1 MITYV
6 TYRYTLKRK
15 IRVILQS
22 PPCGHSLWIFPS
34 GLRLTLTSLHFT
46 SLFFLFPFLLLLL
59 YSLQPHG
66 DESRDNPPLFPL
78 SLSSL
83 FLNSLPSLVSSFCQ
97 FQRHLRQRSLWFPE
111 ILSTTEPPAVRLS
124 PGSLSETPHSP
135 PLFLSSPQNAH
146 SLSLSS
152 RAGASPLTPSLLSS
166 SSSVV
171 PIVELLFLFL
181 FLFFLF
187 NSSYSLVPFFWY
199 LKKKNTFLFLYQI
212 IRRRYPPVTLSA
224 YRRRIEVRKEK
235 VRKRG
240 LEKIPQLSSFFL
252 TSLYASA

>member
-46 SLFFLFPFLLLLL
+46 SLFFLFPFLLLLH
-59 YSLQPHG
+59 SLQPHG

-181 FLFFLF
+181 FLFF
-187 NSSYSLVPFFWY
+187 Y
-199 LKKKNTFLFLYQI
+199 LIRPIPSCLFLI
-212 IRRRYPPVTLSA
+212 F
-224 YRRRIEVRKEK
+224 EEK
-235 VRKRG
+235 KY
-240 LEKIPQLSSFFL
+240 LSFFIPDH
-252 TSLYASA
+252 